1 MSNTYKVVYR
11 RDAHTISDRTVLGCA
26 KTLQEAAALRKV
38 SGDLVTLHGLVVD
51 SEEWLFPWE
60 KKDPNCYAKQA
71 IVHDAAVRN
80 KTKSYRNQGGYK
92 KPYRRDEREWRLNY
106 EEGCK
111 TLSHMWVYPRL

>member
-1 MSNTYKVVYR
+1 MSKTYKVVYR

-26 KTLQEAAALRKV
+26 KTLQE
-38 SGDLVTLHGLVVD
+38 
-51 SEEWLFPWE
+51 
-60 KKDPNCYAKQA
+60 
-71 IVHDAAVRN
+71 AAVRN